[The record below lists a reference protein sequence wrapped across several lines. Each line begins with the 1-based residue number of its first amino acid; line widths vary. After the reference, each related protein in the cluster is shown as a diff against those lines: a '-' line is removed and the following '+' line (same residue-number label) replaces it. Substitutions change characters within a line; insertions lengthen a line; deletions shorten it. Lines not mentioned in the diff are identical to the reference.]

1 MVALDVKGMTCGGC
15 AATVEKLIRR
25 EDAAAKVTVDL
36 ATGKVTA
43 DTQAPTEKLVQAINA
58 AGFEA
63 KAA

>member
-1 MVALDVKGMTCGGC
+1 MVSLDVKGMTCGGC
-15 AATVEKLIRR
+15 AATVEKLIKR
-25 EDAAAKVTVDL
+25 EDAGAQVKVDL

-43 DTQAPTEKLVQAINA
+43 QTSAPAELLVAAISA